1 MWTIPVLHL
10 DDYKIVIESVEALE
24 FAVDFWDLVEKWKSL
39 WYSVSLSMDNKEDR
53 FILFNKESEKYKS
66 LLAAI
71 EDLGL

>member
-1 MWTIPVLHL
+1 
-10 DDYKIVIESVEALE
+10 
-24 FAVDFWDLVEKWKSL
+24 
-39 WYSVSLSMDNKEDR
+39 MDNKEDR